1 METTE
6 EVVVERT
13 KFWIRDVV
21 IGLNFCPFAPKPFKD
36 ELIVYKVD
44 DTSDAAIALES
55 LMSTC
60 HFLEDN
66 PAMETALLIFS
77 KGFSDFQDYLNLI
90 DLAEQLL
97 KAEGFEGVYQ
107 VASFHPGYLFAG
119 SDENDPA
126 NYTNRSPFPMLH
138 LLREDL
144 LEIAIDKHINVDDIP
159 NQNIAKAKSL
169 GLAYFKS
176 MKF

>member
-6 EVVVERT
+6 AVVVERT
-13 KFWIRDVV
+13 KIWIRDVV

-55 LMSTC
+55 LMNTC

>member
-6 EVVVERT
+6 AVVVERT
-13 KFWIRDVV
+13 KIWIRDVV

-55 LMSTC
+55 LMNTC

-90 DLAEQLL
+90 DLAEQLF

>member
-6 EVVVERT
+6 TVVVERT
-13 KFWIRDVV
+13 KNWIRDVV

-36 ELIVYKVD
+36 ELILYKVD
-44 DTSDAAIALES
+44 DTSDPAIALES
-55 LMSTC
+55 FIITC
-60 HFLEDN
+60 RFLEDN
-66 PAMETALLIFS
+66 PAVETALLIFS
-77 KGFSDFQDYLNLI
+77 NGFFDFQEYLNLT
-90 DLAEQLL
+90 DLAEKLL
-97 KAEGFEGVYQ
+97 KAQGFEGVYQ
-107 VASFHPGYLFAG
+107 VASFHPDYIFAG

-126 NYTNRSPFPMLH
+126 NYTNRSPYPMLH